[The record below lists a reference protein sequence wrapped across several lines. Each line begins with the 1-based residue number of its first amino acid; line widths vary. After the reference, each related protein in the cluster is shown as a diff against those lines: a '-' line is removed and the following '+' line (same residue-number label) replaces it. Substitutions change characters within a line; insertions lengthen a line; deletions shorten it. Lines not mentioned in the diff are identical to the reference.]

1 MGLGMALLGDKAQQ
15 IPQLPAEQPGWFFK
29 HVQLGQQVPLAQM
42 LATQV
47 AHHHIPIDHSLAS
60 NIYKRA
66 IPGHTHTALERY
78 QKSCI
83 LGNLTTD

>member
-15 IPQLPAEQPGWFFK
+15 IPQLPAEQPVWFFK

-47 AHHHIPIDHSLAS
+47 AHHHIPNRSLISFKYFFSREHESCAS
-60 NIYKRA
+60 LY
-66 IPGHTHTALERY
+66 
-78 QKSCI
+78 
-83 LGNLTTD
+83 